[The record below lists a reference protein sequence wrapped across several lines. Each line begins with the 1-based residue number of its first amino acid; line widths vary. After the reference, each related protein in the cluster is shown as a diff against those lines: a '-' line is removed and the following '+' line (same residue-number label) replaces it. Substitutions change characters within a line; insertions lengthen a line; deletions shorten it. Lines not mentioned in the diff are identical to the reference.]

1 MEFLDKKHRIV
12 VMSIAQGGPAGI
24 DKDDLFQSMNLVMS
38 KETLSHVLEDLYF
51 DGSVN
56 ILRDGNEIRY
66 VASKDIRE
74 SMIALEL
81 QKYKLAEKLEELKE
95 LSKNQD
101 KDKAEA
107 ILNSVK
113 EVSILISNSI
123 LSLLKSSPSLTV
135 PEYLDIVD
143 AINRDFLS
151 KLVPLLEGKPSK
163 RELEILMKLVSRY
176 RGEKDA
182 EKLKLVL
189 DKLYASEEQKKKQQ
203 EENAQPK
210 NQGESG
216 QQ

>member
-12 VMSIAQGGPAGI
+12 VISIAQGGPAGI
-24 DKDDLFQSMNLVMS
+24 DRDDLFQSMSLVMS
-38 KETLSHVLEDLYF
+38 KDTLSHVLEDLYF
-51 DGSVN
+51 DGSIN
-56 ILRDGNEIRY
+56 ILRDGREVRY

-81 QKYKLAEKLEELKE
+81 QKYRLAEKLEALKE
-95 LSKNQD
+95 LSKAQD
-101 KDKAEA
+101 KDKAEV

-113 EVSILISNSI
+113 EIAIILSDSILN
-123 LSLLKSSPSLTV
+123 LMKSSPSLTL

-143 AINRDFLS
+143 AINKDFLS

-163 RELEILMKLVSRY
+163 RELEVLMKLVSRY

-189 DKLYASEEQKKKQQ
+189 DKLYASEEQKKK
-203 EENAQPK
+203 EEEPQPK
-210 NQGESG
+210 NEG
-216 QQ
+216 QVQDNKS